1 MRAMLCPRPG
11 VLVRAAIAV
20 LVAAVLGG
28 LLAQLVNPQRAG
40 AATRCSLKKDGRKLG
55 TTYVTKLTV
64 TSVTCAKGKTVVKA
78 FQRCRRSN
86 GGVSGRCTTSVQ
98 GYRCTETRD
107 TIPTQFVSRASC
119 RSGSRAIRFTYTQF
133 T

>member
-1 MRAMLCPRPG
+1 MRAMLSSRPG
-11 VLVRAAIAV
+11 VLLRAAIAV
-20 LVAAVLGG
+20 LVATAIGG
-28 LLAQLVNPQRAG
+28 ALAQLAHPQRAD

-64 TSVTCAKGKTVVKA
+64 TSVTCTQAKTVVKA

-86 GGVSGRCTTSVQ
+86 GGVSGRCTRPVQ

-119 RSGSRAIRFTYTQF
+119 RSGARAIRFTYTQF

>member
-1 MRAMLCPRPG
+1 MRAMLCSHPG
-11 VLVRAAIAV
+11 VLVRAAIVV
-20 LVAAVLGG
+20 LMAAVLGG
-28 LLAQLVNPQRAG
+28 LLVQLANPERAG

-55 TTYVTKLTV
+55 TTYVTKLMV
-64 TSVTCAKGKTVVKA
+64 TSVTCTKAKSVVKA

-86 GGVSGRCTTSVQ
+86 GGVTGRCTTSVQ

>member
-1 MRAMLCPRPG
+1 MRAMLSSRPG
-11 VLVRAAIAV
+11 VLVRAVTAV

-28 LLAQLVNPQRAG
+28 LLAPARQPASAD
-40 AATRCSLKKDGRKLG
+40 AATRCSLKKDGRRLG
-55 TTYVTKLTV
+55 TTYVTRLTV
-64 TSVTCAKGKTVVKA
+64 TSVSCTKAKSVVKA

-86 GGVSGRCTTSVQ
+86 GGVAGRCTRSVQ

-119 RSGSRAIRFTYTQF
+119 RSGPRAIRFTYTQF

>member
-1 MRAMLCPRPG
+1 MRAMPCSRPE
-11 VLVRAAIAV
+11 VLVRVAIAV
-20 LVAAVLGG
+20 LVTAVLGG
-28 LLAQLVNPQRAG
+28 LLVQLANPQRAG
-40 AATRCSLKKDGRKLG
+40 AATRCNLKKDGRKLG

-64 TSVTCAKGKTVVKA
+64 TSVTCAKAKSVVKA

-98 GYRCTETRD
+98 GYRCSETRD
-107 TIPTQFVSRASC
+107 TIPTQFVARASC